1 MDRSPGQRIIDACL
15 AMHREGINQ
24 GSAGNISV
32 RTAGGF
38 LTFLSLYDNIN
49 INYCL
54 QK

>member
-38 LTFLSLYDNIN
+38 LTFLSVH
-49 INYCL
+49 
-54 QK
+54 K